1 MESTKGALQ
10 PGGRRERNRTLPVFF
25 VDKYVPPSIESAA
38 TLDIQSEG
46 DFHMAKTYKVAVLPG
61 DGIGP
66 EVMAEAL
73 RVLDAVEKKYGV
85 TFERTRANVGG
96 AGIDNEG
103 KALPD
108 STVNICKASDAILF
122 GSVGGPKWESLPPDE
137 QPERGA
143 LLPLRKIFGLYA
155 NLRPAIIFPSLTG
168 ASSLKEEV
176 IAGGFNV
183 LVVRELTGGIYF
195 AQPKGID
202 GAGRDRVG
210 YDTMRYSVPE
220 IERIAHVAFQ
230 AARKRGKKVCS
241 IDKANVLSSSVLW
254 REVVIGIGKEYPDVE
269 LTHMYVDNAAMQLV
283 RWPKQFDVLLCEN
296 MFGDILSDE
305 AAMLTGS
312 LGMLPSASLA
322 EGTFGMYEPSGGS
335 APDIA
340 GQGIANPIAQI
351 LSAGM
356 MLRYSFA
363 MVEAADAI
371 DNAVARVLDQGY
383 RTRDIFQ
390 KKEGE
395 KLVNTR
401 EMGDAIVSNL

>member
-1 MESTKGALQ
+1 
-10 PGGRRERNRTLPVFF
+10 
-25 VDKYVPPSIESAA
+25 
-38 TLDIQSEG
+38 
-46 DFHMAKTYKVAVLPG
+46 MAKTFKVAVLPG

-73 RVLDAVEKKYGV
+73 RVLDRVEERFDV
-85 TFERTRANVGG
+85 RFERTFANVGG
-96 AGIDNEG
+96 IAIDVEG
-103 KALPD
+103 KALPQT
-108 STVNICKASDAILF
+108 TVDICKNSEAILF

-155 NLRPAIIFPSLTG
+155 NLRPAIIFPALTG

-195 AQPKGID
+195 SQPKGIE
-202 GAGRDRVG
+202 GEGSARIGV
-210 YDTMRYSVPE
+210 DTMRYSVPE
-220 IERIAHVAFQ
+220 IERIAHVGFQ
-230 AARKRGKKVCS
+230 AAQKRGKKLCS
-241 IDKANVLSSSVLW
+241 IDKANVLSTSVLW
-254 REVVIGIGKEYPDVE
+254 REIVTGIGKQYPDVA
-269 LTHMYVDNAAMQLV
+269 LSHMYVDNAAMQLV
-283 RWPKQFDVLLCEN
+283 KWPKQFDVILCEN

-322 EGTFGMYEPSGGS
+322 EGSFGMYEPSGGS

-351 LSAGM
+351 LSAAM
-356 MLRYSFA
+356 MLRYSFGLVA
-363 MVEAADAI
+363 AADAI
-371 DNAVARVLDQGY
+371 DQAVEATLNKGF
-383 RTRDIFQ
+383 RTGDIFQ
-390 KKEGE
+390 GKAGE
-395 KLVNTR
+395 QKLNTR
-401 EMGDAIVSNL
+401 QMGDTILALLQG

>member
-1 MESTKGALQ
+1 
-10 PGGRRERNRTLPVFF
+10 
-25 VDKYVPPSIESAA
+25 
-38 TLDIQSEG
+38 
-46 DFHMAKTYKVAVLPG
+46 MAKVFKVAVLPG

-66 EVMAEAL
+66 EVMTEAL
-73 RVLDAVEKKYGV
+73 RVLDAVEKKYDV
-85 TFERTRANVGG
+85 RFERTRANVGG

-103 KALPD
+103 KALPET
-108 STVNICKASDAILF
+108 TVNICKSSDAILF
-122 GSVGGPKWESLPPDE
+122 GSVGGPKWETLPPDE

-155 NLRPAIIFPSLTG
+155 NLRPAIIFPSLTA

-176 IAGGFNV
+176 IAGGFNI
-183 LVVRELTGGIYF
+183 LVIRELTGGIYF
-195 AQPKGID
+195 SQPKGIE
-202 GAGRDRVG
+202 GSGRDRVG
-210 YDTMRYSVPE
+210 VDTMRYSVPE
-220 IERIAHVAFQ
+220 IERITHVAFQ

-241 IDKANVLSSSVLW
+241 IDKANVLSTSVLW
-254 REVVIGIGKEYPDVE
+254 REVVTGIAKEYPDVD
-269 LTHMYVDNAAMQLV
+269 LSHMYVDNAAMQLV
-283 RWPKQFDVLLCEN
+283 KWPKQFDVILCEN

-356 MLRYSFA
+356 MLRFSFG
-363 MVEAADAI
+363 MVDTAEAI
-371 DNAVARVLDQGY
+371 DNAVAKVLDLGY
-383 RTRDIFQ
+383 RTRDIYQQ
-390 KKEGE
+390 KDGE
-395 KLVNTR
+395 KLVNTK
-401 EMGDAIVSNL
+401 EMGDAIIAAL

>member
-1 MESTKGALQ
+1 
-10 PGGRRERNRTLPVFF
+10 
-25 VDKYVPPSIESAA
+25 
-38 TLDIQSEG
+38 
-46 DFHMAKTYKVAVLPG
+46 MASSYKVAVLPG

-73 RVLDAVEKKYGV
+73 KVLDAIEKKYDV
-85 TFERTRANVGG
+85 KFERTMANVGG

-108 STVNICKASDAILF
+108 STVEICKASDAILF

-143 LLPLRKIFGLYA
+143 LLPLRKIFGLFC
-155 NLRPAIIFPSLTG
+155 NLRPAIIFPALTG

-176 IAGGFNV
+176 IEGGFDL

-195 AQPKGID
+195 AEPKGIEGE
-202 GAGRDRVG
+202 GAARTGF
-210 YDTMRYSVPE
+210 DTMKYSEAE
-220 IERIAHVAFQ
+220 IERITHVAFE

-241 IDKANVLSSSVLW
+241 IDKANVLSTSVLW
-254 REVVIGIGKEYPDVE
+254 REVVERVAKEYPDIE
-269 LTHMYVDNAAMQLV
+269 LSHMYVDNAAMQLV
-283 RWPKQFDVLLCEN
+283 RWPKQFDVMLCGN
-296 MFGDILSDE
+296 MFGDIISDE

-322 EGTFGMYEPSGGS
+322 EGSFGMYEPSGGS

-351 LSAGM
+351 LSASM

-363 MVEAADAI
+363 MVDAADAI
-371 DNAVARVLDQGY
+371 DAAVEKTLNDGY
-383 RTRDIFQ
+383 RTGDIYQ
-390 KKEGE
+390 GQAGE
-395 KLVNTR
+395 KKVNTA
-401 EMGDAIVSNL
+401 EIGEAIIARL

>member
-1 MESTKGALQ
+1 
-10 PGGRRERNRTLPVFF
+10 
-25 VDKYVPPSIESAA
+25 
-38 TLDIQSEG
+38 
-46 DFHMAKTYKVAVLPG
+46 MAKSFKVAVLPG

-73 RVLDAVEKKYGV
+73 NVLDAVEQKYDV
-85 TFERTRANVGG
+85 KFERTHANVGG

-103 KALPD
+103 KALPET
-108 STVNICKASDAILF
+108 TVALCKAADAILF
-122 GSVGGPKWESLPPDE
+122 GSVGGPKWETLPPDE

-195 AQPKGID
+195 AQPKGIE
-202 GAGRDRVG
+202 GTGRERVG
-210 YDTMRYSVPE
+210 FDTMRYSVPE
-220 IERIAHVAFQ
+220 IERITHVAFQ
-230 AARKRGKKVCS
+230 AARKRSKKVCS

-254 REVVIGIGKEYPDVE
+254 REVVTSIGKEYPDVE
-269 LTHMYVDNAAMQLV
+269 LTHMYVDNGAMQLV

-356 MLRYSFA
+356 MLRYSFG
-363 MVEAADAI
+363 MIEAADAI
-371 DNAVARVLDQGY
+371 DNAVAKVLDQGL
-383 RTRDIFQ
+383 RTRDIYQQ
-390 KKEGE
+390 KAGE
-395 KLVNTR
+395 KLVNTK
-401 EMGDAIVSNL
+401 EMGQAIVASL

>member
-1 MESTKGALQ
+1 
-10 PGGRRERNRTLPVFF
+10 
-25 VDKYVPPSIESAA
+25 
-38 TLDIQSEG
+38 
-46 DFHMAKTYKVAVLPG
+46 MAKTFKIAVLSG

-66 EVMAEAL
+66 EVMAEAT
-73 RVLDAVEKKYGV
+73 RVLDVIGKKYDIVFDG
-85 TFERTRANVGG
+85 TFANVGG
-96 AGIDNEG
+96 AGIDKEG
-103 KALPD
+103 KALPQTTID
-108 STVNICKASDAILF
+108 VCKASDAILF
-122 GSVGGPKWESLPPDE
+122 GSVGGPKWETLPPDE

-176 IAGGFNV
+176 IDGGFNV
-183 LVVRELTGGIYF
+183 LVIRELTGGIYF
-195 AQPKGID
+195 SQPKGIE
-202 GAGRDRVG
+202 GEGRNRIG
-210 YDTMRYSVPE
+210 TDTMKYSVPE
-220 IERIAHVAFQ
+220 IERIAHVAFE

-254 REVVIGIGKEYPDVE
+254 REVVTTIGKQYPDVE
-269 LTHMYVDNAAMQLV
+269 LSHMYVDNAAMQLV
-283 RWPKQFDVLLCEN
+283 KWPKQFDVILAEN

-356 MLRYSFA
+356 MLKFSCG
-363 MVEAADAI
+363 MLDAADAI
-371 DNAVARVLDQGY
+371 DNAVATVLDQGY
-383 RTRDIFQ
+383 RTRDIYQ
-390 KKEGE
+390 NKPGE
-395 KLVNTR
+395 KLVNTK
-401 EMGDAIVSNL
+401 EMGDAIIAALS

>member
-1 MESTKGALQ
+1 
-10 PGGRRERNRTLPVFF
+10 
-25 VDKYVPPSIESAA
+25 
-38 TLDIQSEG
+38 
-46 DFHMAKTYKVAVLPG
+46 MAKQFKVAVLPG

-73 RVLDAVEKKYGV
+73 KVLDAVEKKFAV
-85 TFERTRANVGG
+85 KFERTFANVGG

-103 KALPD
+103 KALPQ
-108 STVNICKASDAILF
+108 STVDICKASDAILF

-195 AQPKGID
+195 SQPKGIE
-202 GAGRDRVG
+202 GEGRARVG
-210 YDTMRYSVPE
+210 IDTMRYSVPE
-220 IERIAHVAFQ
+220 IERITHVAFQ

-241 IDKANVLSSSVLW
+241 IDKANVLSTSVLW
-254 REVVIGIGKEYPDVE
+254 REVVTGIAREYPDVA
-269 LTHMYVDNAAMQLV
+269 LSHMYVDNAAMQLV
-283 RWPKQFDVLLCEN
+283 KWPKQFDVILCEN

-322 EGTFGMYEPSGGS
+322 EGSFGMYEPSGGS

-340 GQGIANPIAQI
+340 GQGVANPIAQI

-356 MLRYSFA
+356 MLRYSFG
-363 MVEAADAI
+363 MVEAAEAI
-371 DNAVARVLDQGY
+371 DKAVAKVLDQGI
-383 RTRDIFQ
+383 RTRDIYQQ
-390 KKEGE
+390 KTGE
-395 KLVNTR
+395 ILVNTK
-401 EMGDAIVSNL
+401 EMGDAIIGNL

>member
-1 MESTKGALQ
+1 MPKS
-10 PGGRRERNRTLPVFF
+10 F
-25 VDKYVPPSIESAA
+25 
-38 TLDIQSEG
+38 
-46 DFHMAKTYKVAVLPG
+46 KVAVLPG

-73 RVLDAVEKKYGV
+73 NVLDAVEQKYDV
-85 TFERTRANVGG
+85 RFERTHANVGG

-108 STVNICKASDAILF
+108 TTVALCKAADAILF
-122 GSVGGPKWESLPPDE
+122 GSVGGPKWETLPPDE
-137 QPERGA
+137 PPERGA

-195 AQPKGID
+195 AQPKGIE
-202 GAGRDRVG
+202 GTGRERVG
-210 YDTMRYSVPE
+210 FDTMRYSVPE
-220 IERIAHVAFQ
+220 IERITHVAFQ
-230 AARKRGKKVCS
+230 AARKRSKKVCS

-254 REVVIGIGKEYPDVE
+254 REVVTGIGKEYPDVE
-269 LTHMYVDNAAMQLV
+269 LTHMYVDNGAMQLV

-356 MLRYSFA
+356 MLRYSFG

-371 DNAVARVLDQGY
+371 DNAVAKVLDQGL
-383 RTRDIFQ
+383 RTRDIYQQ
-390 KKEGE
+390 KAGE
-395 KLVNTR
+395 KLVNTK
-401 EMGDAIVSNL
+401 EMGGAIVASL